1 MNLKKVMI
9 ELDIPEVRE
18 ILRLDMDE
26 DVEGALAL
34 IKENLAKQVKASLQ
48 PH

>member
-9 ELDIPEVRE
+9 ELKVSDVQE
-18 ILRLDMDE
+18 ILRIDMDDDAGE
-26 DVEGALAL
+26 ALVF

>member
-9 ELDIPEVRE
+9 QLDVSQVQK
-18 ILRLDMDE
+18 ILRIDMD
-26 DVEGALAL
+26 DNAGATLSF
-34 IKENLAKQVKASLQ
+34 IKKNLAKQVKASLQ